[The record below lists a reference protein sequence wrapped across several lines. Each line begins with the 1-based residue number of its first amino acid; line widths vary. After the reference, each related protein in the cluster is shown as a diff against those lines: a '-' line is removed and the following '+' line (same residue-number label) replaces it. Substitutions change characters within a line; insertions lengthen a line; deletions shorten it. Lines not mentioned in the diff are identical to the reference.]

1 MLAAMTHR
9 IAIDAGLFRRY
20 DIRGCTEGPRA
31 ALTADVARLI
41 GQATGT
47 LLQREHGLRRIV
59 VGHDNRLSSPALNSA
74 ALEGLLAGGCEI
86 LDVGL
91 VPTPLLYH
99 SVVHNGRSAGL
110 MVTGSHLPPAY
121 NGFKLALGAVSLYGG
136 QLQTLRRLI
145 ETADFESGVG
155 DLQRFAGPPL
165 YERYIADQAQRIRSR
180 RALRVVVDAGNGT
193 AGLLVRKL
201 TGALGH
207 ELVDCLFCEPDGRYP
222 NHQPDPGDSR
232 TLATLRAAVPRLG
245 ADVGLAFDGDA
256 DRLGVVDERGRIV
269 ASDRVLTLLGLDL
282 LRRRPGARILA
293 DVSCS
298 QVFLDELRRAGG
310 EPQLCPTGH
319 ALVKARLAAGGAL
332 LGGEISGHFF
342 CGENYFGFDDAFHAA
357 ARLLQLLAAADL
369 PLSSLDDGL
378 PRPVVSPL
386 YRPHCPPETGR
397 RVMMALRERLAGE
410 GELLDIDGLRLQL
423 PDAWGLARMSNTEPV
438 LSLRFEG
445 RDEAAMHACRR
456 RFANVL
462 CEVAGIDLQEPV

>member
-1 MLAAMTHR
+1 MRATRSPHGMLAAMTQR

-41 GQATGT
+41 GHATGT
-47 LLQREHGLRRIV
+47 LLQREHGLRRV
-59 VGHDNRLSSPALNSA
+59 VIGRDNRLSSPALHSA
-74 ALEGLLAGGCEI
+74 ALEGLLVGGCEV

-121 NGFKLALGAVSLYGG
+121 NGFKLALGAQSLYGE
-136 QLQTLRRLI
+136 QLQALRRLI
-145 ETADFESGVG
+145 ETLDFESGVG
-155 DLQRFAGPPL
+155 QLRRYTGLPL
-165 YERYIADQAQRIRSR
+165 YERYIADQAQRIQSR

-193 AGLLVRKL
+193 AGLLVRDL
-201 TGALGH
+201 SAALGH

-232 TLATLRAAVPRLG
+232 TLAALCAAVPRLE

-256 DRLGVVDERGRIV
+256 DRLGVIDERGRIV

-282 LRRRPGARILA
+282 LRRHPGARVLA

-310 EPQLCPTGH
+310 EAELCPTGH
-319 ALVKARLAAGGAL
+319 ALVKARLAASGAA

-342 CGENYFGFDDAFHAA
+342 CAENYFGFDDAFHAA

-369 PLSSLDDGL
+369 PLSAHDEQL

-386 YRPHCPPETGR
+386 YRPHCPPETGQS
-397 RVMMALRERLAGE
+397 VMAALRERLAGE
-410 GELLDIDGLRLQL
+410 GRV
-423 PDAWGLARMSNTEPV
+423 ARH
-438 LSLRFEG
+438 R
-445 RDEAAMHACRR
+445 RAAA
-456 RFANVL
+456 A
-462 CEVAGIDLQEPV
+462 VAGRLGAGPHEQHRAGAEPAL